1 MRTIRLVAIRTFE
14 HLHAMDLRF
23 HLSRQTGSLNRVID
37 RGIRGTGPLLLVH
50 GAQPRWWN
58 YEIQFDNPISYA
70 NKE

>member
-37 RGIRGTGPLLLVH
+37 RGIRGAPHEDAVSSLL
-50 GAQPRWWN
+50 
-58 YEIQFDNPISYA
+58 
-70 NKE
+70 